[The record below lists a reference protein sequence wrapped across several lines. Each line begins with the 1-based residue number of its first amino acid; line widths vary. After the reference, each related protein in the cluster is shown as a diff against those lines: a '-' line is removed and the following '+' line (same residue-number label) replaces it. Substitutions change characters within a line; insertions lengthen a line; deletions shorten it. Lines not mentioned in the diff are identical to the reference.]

1 MGRYTRPRAAARRKP
16 AFVPVELEAD
26 LQGRLVET
34 AQHCGWLWY
43 HTHRSDKSPVGFM
56 DLVLVRDGALLA
68 LECKRN
74 LAEVAAMARSDSGK
88 AQLDWI
94 AAMQQV
100 PGCRAAVVSP
110 ENEAMAMGWI
120 MERRGDALKA
130 AKPAVCRRC
139 GRSGCRC
146 GGKRGDARE

>member
-1 MGRYTRPRAAARRKP
+1 MGRYTRPRAGAHRKP
-16 AFVPVELEAD
+16 SPLPPELEAD

-34 AQHCGWLWY
+34 GRLCGWLVY
-43 HTHRSDKSPVGFM
+43 HTYDSRRSDIGFM
-56 DLVLVRDGALLA
+56 DIVMVRDGCLLA
-68 LECKRN
+68 LEVKRG
-74 LAEVAAMARSDSGK
+74 LPEVAAMARTDSGK

-120 MERRGDALKA
+120 MERRA
-130 AKPAVCRRC
+130 
-139 GRSGCRC
+139 
-146 GGKRGDARE
+146 

>member
-1 MGRYTRPRAAARRKP
+1 MRVVVAKDP
-16 AFVPVELEAD
+16 ELEAD
-26 LQGRLVET
+26 LQGRLMQT
-34 AQHCGWLWY
+34 GRLCHWLVY
-43 HTHRSDKSPVGFM
+43 HTHRSDKSPIGFM
-56 DLVLVRDGALLA
+56 DIVMVRDGALIA

-74 LAEVAAMARSDSGK
+74 LAEVAAMARTDSGK

-120 MERRGDALKA
+120 LERRA
-130 AKPAVCRRC
+130 
-139 GRSGCRC
+139 
-146 GGKRGDARE
+146 

>member
-1 MGRYTRPRAAARRKP
+1 MGRYTRPRAGAHRKP
-16 AFVPVELEAD
+16 SPLPRELEAE

-34 AQHCGWLWY
+34 GRLCGWLVY
-43 HTHRSDKSPVGFM
+43 HTYDSRRSDIGFM
-56 DLVLVRDGALLA
+56 DIVMVRDGALLA
-68 LECKRN
+68 LEVKRG
-74 LAEVAAMARSDSGK
+74 LAEIAAMARTDSGK

-120 MERRGDALKA
+120 MERRT
-130 AKPAVCRRC
+130 
-139 GRSGCRC
+139 
-146 GGKRGDARE
+146 

>member
-1 MGRYTRPRAAARRKP
+1 MGRYTRPRAAAHRKP
-16 AFVPVELEAD
+16 TLPPELEAD

-120 MERRGDALKA
+120 LE
-130 AKPAVCRRC
+130 
-139 GRSGCRC
+139 
-146 GGKRGDARE
+146 AR

>member
-1 MGRYTRPRAAARRKP
+1 MGRYTRPRAGAHRKP
-16 AFVPVELEAD
+16 AVAPVELEAD
-26 LQGRLVET
+26 LQGRLIET
-34 AQHCGWLWY
+34 AKYTGWLWY
-43 HTHRSDKSPVGFM
+43 HTYRSDKSPEGFM
-56 DLVLVRDGALLA
+56 DIVMVRDGALLA

-74 LAEVAAMARSDSGK
+74 LAEVAAMARTDSGK

-120 MERRGDALKA
+120 MEKKGKA
-130 AKPAVCRRC
+130 
-139 GRSGCRC
+139 
-146 GGKRGDARE
+146 

>member
-16 AFVPVELEAD
+16 RATLPPELEAD
-26 LQGRLVET
+26 LQGRLIET
-34 AQHCGWLWY
+34 AKYTGWLWY
-43 HTHRSDKSPVGFM
+43 HTYRSDKSPIGFM
-56 DLVLVRDGALLA
+56 DLVLVRDGVLLA
-68 LECKRN
+68 FEVKRN
-74 LAEVAAMARSDSGK
+74 LAEVAAMARTDSGK

-120 MERRGDALKA
+120 LERRGD
-130 AKPAVCRRC
+130 V
-139 GRSGCRC
+139 
-146 GGKRGDARE
+146 

>member
-1 MGRYTRPRAAARRKP
+1 MGRYTRPRAGAHRKAP
-16 AFVPVELEAD
+16 SLPRELEAE

-34 AQHCGWLWY
+34 GRLCDWLVY
-43 HTHRSDKSPVGFM
+43 HTYDSRRSDIGFM
-56 DLVLVRDGALLA
+56 DIVMVRDGCLLA
-68 LECKRN
+68 LEVKRG
-74 LAEVAAMARSDSGK
+74 LAEVAAMARTDSGK

-120 MERRGDALKA
+120 MERRG
-130 AKPAVCRRC
+130 
-139 GRSGCRC
+139 
-146 GGKRGDARE
+146 

>member
-1 MGRYTRPRAAARRKP
+1 MPRYTRPRAAALRKP
-16 AFVPVELEAD
+16 RARSVELEAD
-26 LQGRLVET
+26 LQSRLVET

-43 HTHRSDKSPVGFM
+43 HVHRSDKSPEGFP
-56 DLVLVRDGALLA
+56 DLVLVRDGVLLA
-68 LECKRN
+68 LELKRG
-74 LAEVAAMARSDSGK
+74 LPEIAAMARTDSGK

-120 MERRGDALKA
+120 LE
-130 AKPAVCRRC
+130 
-139 GRSGCRC
+139 
-146 GGKRGDARE
+146 KRT

>member
-1 MGRYTRPRAAARRKP
+1 MSSRTRAKYGKH
-16 AFVPVELEAD
+16 VLEKGPSGASSVSRVRPLEEE

-34 AQHCGWLWY
+34 AQLCGWLY
-43 HTHRSDKSPVGFM
+43 FHVHRSDKSPEGFP
-56 DLVLVRDGALLA
+56 DLVLVRDGKLLA
-68 LECKRN
+68 LELKRG
-74 LAEVAAMARSDSGK
+74 LPEVAAMARTDSGK

-120 MERRGDALKA
+120 LERRA
-130 AKPAVCRRC
+130 
-139 GRSGCRC
+139 
-146 GGKRGDARE
+146 

>member
-1 MGRYTRPRAAARRKP
+1 MPRYTRPRAAARRKP
-16 AFVPVELEAD
+16 RARSVELEAD
-26 LQGRLVET
+26 LQSRLVET

-43 HTHRSDKSPVGFM
+43 HTRRSDKSPEGFP
-56 DLVLVRDGALLA
+56 DLVLVRDGVLLA
-68 LECKRN
+68 LECKRG
-74 LAEVAAMARSDSGK
+74 LPQIASMARTDSGK

-120 MERRGDALKA
+120 MERRT
-130 AKPAVCRRC
+130 
-139 GRSGCRC
+139 
-146 GGKRGDARE
+146 ARA

>member
-1 MGRYTRPRAAARRKP
+1 MGRYTRPRAGAHRKP
-16 AFVPVELEAD
+16 SPMPRELEAD

-34 AQHCGWLWY
+34 AQYCGWLWF
-43 HTHRSDKSPVGFM
+43 HVHRSDKSPEGFP
-56 DLVLVRDGALLA
+56 DLVLVRDGVMLA
-68 LECKRN
+68 LEVKRG
-74 LAEVAAMARSDSGK
+74 LAEVTAMARTDSGK

-120 MERRGDALKA
+120 MERRTTRA
-130 AKPAVCRRC
+130 
-139 GRSGCRC
+139 
-146 GGKRGDARE
+146 

>member
-1 MGRYTRPRAAARRKP
+1 MGRYTRPHAAARRKP
-16 AFVPVELEAD
+16 RARSVELEAD
-26 LQGRLVET
+26 LQSRLVET

-43 HTHRSDKSPVGFM
+43 HTHRSDKSPIGFM
-56 DLVLVRDGALLA
+56 DLVLVRDGVLLA
-68 LECKRN
+68 FEVKRN
-74 LAEVAAMARSDSGK
+74 LAEVAAMARTDSGK

-120 MERRGDALKA
+120 MERRT
-130 AKPAVCRRC
+130 
-139 GRSGCRC
+139 
-146 GGKRGDARE
+146 

>member
-1 MGRYTRPRAAARRKP
+1 M
-16 AFVPVELEAD
+16 
-26 LQGRLVET
+26 
-34 AQHCGWLWY
+34 
-43 HTHRSDKSPVGFM
+43 
-56 DLVLVRDGALLA
+56 RDGALLA
-68 LECKRN
+68 LEVKRG

-120 MERRGDALKA
+120 LE
-130 AKPAVCRRC
+130 
-139 GRSGCRC
+139 
-146 GGKRGDARE
+146 KRGKV